1 MMVVVYTRVVPQ
13 LKAALDF
20 RSHALG
26 TAQPRL
32 SHREMISANKTIVAA
47 AIDHFRVAPKLC
59 AGVAINHAEDL
70 HDASSTCDSVR
81 AAEPIR
87 QAASYECNFKHNRM
101 VSHLAASHLA
111 APTPLRRAQ
120 GRVVRA
126 GGTDRQPQGR
136 PARLCAKHQFFDAYG

>member
-1 MMVVVYTRVVPQ
+1 MPW
-13 LKAALDF
+13 APHSLD
-20 RSHALG
+20 SQTG
-26 TAQPRL
+26 K
-32 SHREMISANKTIVAA
+32 MISANKTIVAA

-70 HDASSTCDSVR
+70 HDASYTCDSVR

-87 QAASYECNFKHNRM
+87 QAASYEYNFKHNRM

-126 GGTDRQPQGR
+126 GGTSTATR
-136 PARLCAKHQFFDAYG
+136 PTGEALS